1 MFWRNFVHL
10 KKSPVGQRTP
20 DSFFP
25 VVSAQLVISYTFWN
39 TCSFVTHELAN
50 GVKMNVSSFSVPSGF
65 DTREQMSS
73 GRKILER
80 IHPVIPHTHRSQSK
94 PLILEAVVNQIS
106 GSTSRVVIRFF
117 SPLLQ
122 PVKRLDLSAEPN
134 WSMESFFCICCVEK
148 FKSPTQD
155 WMDQKE
161 SC

>member
-117 SPLLQ
+117 PPITACKTS
-122 PVKRLDLSAEPN
+122 
-134 WSMESFFCICCVEK
+134 WSYQLNPTDPWRAFFV
-148 FKSPTQD
+148 FVV
-155 WMDQKE
+155 
-161 SC
+161 